1 MLKII
6 MMLNTGTLINKT
18 LSLLNTYSDQ
28 YRKGL
33 SEWYFPTSMKVIGL
47 KSEDLKKVIK
57 IIRNDIAGEDSGQII
72 RLCKEMAL
80 AGIFEVQQVAF
91 GLLNKKYRII
101 EQLELNDVLVLA
113 TYMDNWASTDSF
125 GTQVSG
131 PAWRLGCISDDDVK
145 KWASSADRWWRRIAL
160 VSTVALNLKSQK
172 GEGDTGRT
180 LMICE
185 MLLGDR
191 DDMVIKALSW
201 ALRELSKR
209 YPGETAEFIES
220 HKDVLAGR
228 VIREVTRKLL
238 TGRKN

>member
-1 MLKII
+1 
-6 MMLNTGTLINKT
+6 MLNTGTLINKT
-18 LSLLNTYSDQ
+18 LSFLNVHSDRS
-28 YRKGL
+28 RKGL
-33 SEWYFPTSMKVIGL
+33 SEWYFPTSMKVIGV
-47 KSEDLKKVIK
+47 KSEDLKMITKL
-57 IIRNDIAGEDSGQII
+57 IRNDIAREDAGQII

-101 EQLELNDVLVLA
+101 EQLELNDILVLG

-131 PAWRLGCISDDDVK
+131 PAWRLGCITDDDIK
-145 KWASSADRWWRRIAL
+145 KWASSADRWWRRVAL
-160 VSTVALNLKSQK
+160 VSTVALNLKSQR
-172 GEGDTGRT
+172 GDGDIGRT

-185 MLLGDR
+185 MLVADR

-209 YPGETAEFIES
+209 YPNETAEFIDGR
-220 HKDVLAGR
+220 KDVLAGR
-228 VIREVTRKLL
+228 VTREVTRKLL